1 VLEVGQVAQ
10 RAGNGVDVVVNH
22 TGYGLPIAGEV
33 LAKKLV
39 DCGTTLVLIHA
50 G

>member
-1 VLEVGQVAQ
+1 
-10 RAGNGVDVVVNH
+10 
-22 TGYGLPIAGEV
+22 YGLPLTGEM